1 MSKLIK
7 FLIDKVLNG
16 FALLRAILG
25 LILVSRTCLTIFICI
40 LTLICIIVSFKV
52 ALITFM
58 LFGHFFFEFSWVNG
72 YTNPYLAKYNDK
84 SDVAIV
90 ARDIKKK
97 LGVKFRIS
105 DYFKTAELLAYLL
118 AILLRRDSYQF
129 DFYLYH
135 IGERNLAGILTK
147 FTEER
152 LQRLALID
160 NSKGFI
166 LLHYTFVA
174 LFYLTGLVV
183 LALYYF
189 SGLGTTTF
197 YTFIAILLP
206 IPFFA
211 LGYIN
216 KAFVKYTID
225 ICEKLKS
232 DMPKGGYVFY
242 FDDDTKKYW
251 VKRVKIQNIKV
262 GDDIRIEWVYDEN
275 VDTYLASNYDDVIK
289 IYLLHEICQNVK
301 IVLDNLWWPGTFTLY
316 YLCLLE
322 IAITD

>member
-7 FLIDKVLNG
+7 FLIDKALNG

-25 LILVSRTCLTIFICI
+25 LILVSRTCLTIFIC
-40 LTLICIIVSFKV
+40 
-52 ALITFM
+52 LITFM

-118 AILLRRDSYQF
+118 AILLRRDSYRF

-174 LFYLTGLVV
+174 LF
-183 LALYYF
+183 
-189 SGLGTTTF
+189 S
-197 YTFIAILLP
+197 
-206 IPFFA
+206 
-211 LGYIN
+211 
-216 KAFVKYTID
+216 
-225 ICEKLKS
+225 
-232 DMPKGGYVFY
+232 
-242 FDDDTKKYW
+242 
-251 VKRVKIQNIKV
+251 
-262 GDDIRIEWVYDEN
+262 
-275 VDTYLASNYDDVIK
+275 
-289 IYLLHEICQNVK
+289 
-301 IVLDNLWWPGTFTLY
+301 
-316 YLCLLE
+316 
-322 IAITD
+322 